1 MSARLTTA
9 IKIADVAKAILQKTQ
24 SFPAQKFD
32 ELESLRN
39 LNNIGVEPMFMALSM
54 EMALKAWFVFDH
66 DDPKAI
72 KSHNLTKLYD
82 GLKPESQQQLDAE
95 FRRSVAPYHPNLL
108 HTDYGFRNILFQHQD
123 ALVEWRYFYER
134 KRSMHFEMSAF
145 EATLEM
151 MLKEFR
157 KRHRVERVN
166 FARSSQ

>member
-9 IKIADVAKAILQKTQ
+9 IKMADVAQAILQKTQ
-24 SFPAQKFD
+24 SFPDQKFD
-32 ELESLRN
+32 DHESLRKPN
-39 LNNIGVEPMFMALSM
+39 DIGVEPMLMALSM

-108 HTDYGFRNILFQHQD
+108 HTDYGIRQILFQHQD
-123 ALVEWRYFYER
+123 AFVEWRYFYER
-134 KRSMHFEMSAF
+134 KRSMCFEMSAF
-145 EATLEM
+145 KATLEM
-151 MLKEFR
+151 VLKEFR
-157 KRHRVERVN
+157 KRYRVERVN
-166 FARSSQ
+166 SPGSSK